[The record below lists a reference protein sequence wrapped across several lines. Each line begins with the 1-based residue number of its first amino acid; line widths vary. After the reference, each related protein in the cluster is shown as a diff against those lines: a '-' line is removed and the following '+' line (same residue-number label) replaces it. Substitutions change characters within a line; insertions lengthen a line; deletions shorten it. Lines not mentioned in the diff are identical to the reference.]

1 MRNPYAAPEP
11 RDAAWWLLLLL
22 VAALTVV
29 LVALLGGKDRT
40 AGEHLPTVVS
50 LDGNRM
56 PFSR

>member
-29 LVALLGGKDRT
+29 LVALLGGKDRS
-40 AGEHLPTVVS
+40 AGGHLAPVLS
-50 LDGNRM
+50 IDGNRM

>member
-40 AGEHLPTVVS
+40 AGGQLAPVVS
-50 LDGNRM
+50 IDTNRV

>member
-22 VAALTVV
+22 VAALTVL

-40 AGEHLPTVVS
+40 AGGQLAPVVS
-50 LDGNRM
+50 IDSNRV